1 MEKIIHYCWFGRNKL
16 SQHALDVIETWKKY
30 APGYEIKCWNEDNF
44 NINDHPFTKAAYE
57 SERMAFVS
65 DYVRF
70 WAVYNYGGIYMDL
83 GSELIK
89 DIRGLVSSYKCISA
103 IEKSTCTVNS
113 GLFLSCEKHDSLAG
127 EVLSKYDALEYVD
140 SDDFRSK
147 HTVNEMF
154 TQLLMEKGFQKK
166 DEKQSIGKW
175 TILPSDCFNPLY
187 GIGGFHIKKNTYSIH
202 QYTASWRDSKERYR
216 DQVTHRL
223 AFYVGHRTGEVLSRL
238 ITEFKFENMG
248 DAFRNLFSKLAS
260 HSHR

>member
-1 MEKIIHYCWFGRNKL
+1 MEQIIHYCWFGRKQL

-44 NINDHPFTKAAYE
+44 NVNDHPFTKAAYE
-57 SERMAFVS
+57 SEKMAFVS

-140 SDDFRSK
+140 SDDFRLK

-154 TQLLMEKGFQKK
+154 TQIITCTGRIAIFFIQTIIVR
-166 DEKQSIGKW
+166 SIIYTCINGLAISTHNG
-175 TILPSDCFNPLY
+175 TILLY
-187 GIGGFHIKKNTYSIH
+187 IES
-202 QYTASWRDSKERYR
+202 
-216 DQVTHRL
+216 
-223 AFYVGHRTGEVLSRL
+223 
-238 ITEFKFENMG
+238 
-248 DAFRNLFSKLAS
+248 
-260 HSHR
+260 